1 MERNVKENELAQK
14 VSEFLMERGTEEPNA
29 MNWALSIFRDSI
41 EEEDIQPNS
50 QDIFKYIE
58 ELRDKYKPSS
68 VNYIANSIK
77 GFFNW
82 MEERGYTEG
91 NIISKFPK
99 GLIKIPRKEAV
110 VFTDKDYWDM
120 LKASEGTDWNCLIK
134 IGWNTGM
141 RISDCAKL
149 LWESVNLGQKT
160 ISLKPSK
167 TSDYDTKIDIP
178 MSPELYDTLLQKHN
192 IKDDDKYVMRRMA
205 IIAMVGNGNISRH
218 FKYFLDKN
226 GLYEKGKTFHAFRR
240 TAISKWLSHPNAD
253 IITVKHL
260 SGHKSIKSLLR
271 YIHPSMEKK
280 KLIMGIE

>member
-29 MNWALSIFRDSI
+29 MNWALSIFRDSL

-58 ELRDKYKPSS
+58 GLRDKYKPSS

-149 LWESVNLGQKT
+149 LWESVNLDQKT

-226 GLYEKGKTFHAFRR
+226 GLYVKGKTFHAFRR

>member
-110 VFTDKDYWDM
+110 
-120 LKASEGTDWNCLIK
+120 G
-134 IGWNTGM
+134 
-141 RISDCAKL
+141 
-149 LWESVNLGQKT
+149 
-160 ISLKPSK
+160 
-167 TSDYDTKIDIP
+167 TSD
-178 MSPELYDTLLQKHN
+178 
-192 IKDDDKYVMRRMA
+192 
-205 IIAMVGNGNISRH
+205 
-218 FKYFLDKN
+218 
-226 GLYEKGKTFHAFRR
+226 
-240 TAISKWLSHPNAD
+240 
-253 IITVKHL
+253 
-260 SGHKSIKSLLR
+260 
-271 YIHPSMEKK
+271 
-280 KLIMGIE
+280 